1 MCLGSRIHLLMY
13 FAFKIVDVNKL
24 LNFIVYIVCLCL
36 QLSKNDMMWSEFG
49 LNSLRGNKI
58 RNISELS
65 CATMAQPLSTTTMN
79 RLMNDGKVKTLLK
92 SRKPSMMTS
101 LKY

>member
-1 MCLGSRIHLLMY
+1 MY
-13 FAFKIVDVNKL
+13 TALKSVDVNKL

-49 LNSLRGNKI
+49 LNSWSRNKI

-65 CATMAQPLSTTTMN
+65 CAAMAQPLSTTAMN

-92 SRKPSMMTS
+92 SIKLLLMTS
-101 LKY
+101 LKHKNL